1 MPTIQLL
8 LSENLYTKDPYET
21 ALGRKMIRESI
32 VMIDELGFEGFTF
45 KKLAKRIDSTEASIY
60 RYFENKH
67 RLLVY
72 IIAWYWNWKEYK
84 IDIGVQNI
92 KDAREKLKI
101 ALNILCAKPH
111 QDPTFPDVDEVALH
125 RIVLFESDKTYLT
138 KQVDEDNRE
147 GLFRGFKSL
156 CKKIAEFVLEI
167 NSNFSNS
174 RSLIST
180 VIQASHQQLFYAEHL
195 PSLTDLTY
203 EDENLHQLNEQF
215 LQTLVFKAIDTN
227 P

>member
-8 LSENLYTKDPYET
+8 MSENLYTKDPYET
-21 ALGRKMIRESI
+21 ALGRKIIRESI
-32 VMIDELGFEGFTF
+32 SMIDELGFEGFTF
-45 KKLAKRIDSTEASIY
+45 KKLAAKIDSTEASIY

-92 KDAREKLKI
+92 TDPKTKLTI
-101 ALNILCAKPH
+101 ALQILAAKPE

-125 RIVLFESDKTYLT
+125 RIILSESDKTYLT
-138 KQVDEDNRE
+138 KQVDEDNKV

-167 NSNFSNS
+167 NPEFQYS

-195 PSLTDLTY
+195 PSLTDSELQQG
-203 EDENLHQLNEQF
+203 DIHQLNEQF
-215 LQTLVFKAIDTN
+215 LLTLVFKSIDN

>member
-8 LSENLYTKDPYET
+8 MSENLYTKDPYET
-21 ALGRKMIRESI
+21 TLGRKIIRESI
-32 VMIDELGFEGFTF
+32 AMIDKLGFEGFTF
-45 KKLAKRIDSTEASIY
+45 KKLAAKIDSTEASIY

-84 IDIGVQNI
+84 IDIGVLNI
-92 KDAREKLKI
+92 PDPRVRLKI
-101 ALNILCAKPH
+101 ALQILSARPE

-125 RIVLFESDKTYLT
+125 RIVLSESDKTYLT
-138 KQVDEDNRE
+138 KQVDEDNKV

-156 CKKIAEFVLEI
+156 CKKIAAFVLEI
-167 NSNFSNS
+167 NPDFKYS

-180 VIQASHQQLFYAEHL
+180 AIQASHQQLFYAEHL
-195 PSLTDLTY
+195 PSLTDT
-203 EDENLHQLNEQF
+203 EDQEGDPHQLTENF
-215 LQTLVFKAIDTN
+215 LQTLVFKSIDN